1 MAITY
6 TWEFSQLDCYLSK
19 NAKTNVVYTVHWRLQ
34 GVEGAYSEEIYGSA
48 SIDTSDLSN
57 FIEFDNL
64 TESDV
69 EGWISNVSFLKT
81 QISNLIENKKNPT
94 TESKL
99 PPWKNE

>member
-19 NAKTNVVYTVHWRLQ
+19 DAKTNVVYTVHWRLK
-34 GVEGAYSEEIYGSA
+34 GVEGWISEEIYGSA

-57 FIEFDNL
+57 FIEFDSL

-69 EGWISNVSFLKT
+69 EGWISDVVALKT
-81 QISNLIENKKNPT
+81 NISNTIEEKKNPT
-94 TESKL
+94 TTAKL
-99 PPWKNE
+99 PPW